1 MNDLLALHR
10 ITTNDNYSD
19 AMTKALGK
27 SLFYRH
33 TDYIMGKVI
42 PTYCLDHRCSK
53 NRTVSVHASISIM
66 LDEFPPNIII

>member
-42 PTYCLDHRCSK
+42 PT
-53 NRTVSVHASISIM
+53 
-66 LDEFPPNIII
+66 